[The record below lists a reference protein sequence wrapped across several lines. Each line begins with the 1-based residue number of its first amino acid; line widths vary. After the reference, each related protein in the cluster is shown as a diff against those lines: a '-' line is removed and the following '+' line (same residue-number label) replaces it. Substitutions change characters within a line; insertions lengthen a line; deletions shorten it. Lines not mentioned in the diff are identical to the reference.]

1 MAQIKNNSKIEKI
14 ELDATGKSLG
24 RLASEIAKILMGKHR
39 PDFQYRLSGNTYVVV
54 HHLDQLRFSG
64 KKWDKKVY
72 YHHTGYIGHLKETK
86 LKELWQKNP
95 SLVLKKAVL
104 GMLPKNK
111 LRAKRIKR
119 LIIK

>member
-1 MAQIKNNSKIEKI
+1 MATLKNISKKETV

-24 RLASEIAKILMGKHR
+24 RLASEIAKILMGKHQ
-39 PDFQYRLSGNTYVVV
+39 PTFEYRLSGDSYVVV
-54 HHLDQLRFSG
+54 KNLEKLRFTG
-64 KKWDKKVY
+64 KKWDKKIY
-72 YHHTGYIGHLKETK
+72 YRHTGYLGHLKETK

-111 LRAKRIKR
+111 LRSRRIKR
-119 LIIK
+119 LIIS